1 MLNFDKQYSIRNVL
15 ERVVTEDDL
24 IAAVFHDIPE
34 LQEFTFSKTT
44 EYDDNNYSDY
54 TRLTY
59 INGYAVDYDGDY
71 EEEDEE
77 YDNQPNGMPKI
88 ACPRARHTVRDLV
101 DSICDGFDH
110 SEEITVKRE
119 EYLPSPSRRTRAKV
133 DKEELEYV
141 KSYMTSTTL
150 PDKYFTKLTNP
161 KWAIYYAQD
170 HGRFKDDLEFNIFAK
185 EGRMYYAYLYAKEI
199 IKGPLPEKI
208 ENFYVLNNSDEDKDD
223 LQRYLEFKK
232 AA

>member
-1 MLNFDKQYSIRNVL
+1 MLNFDKQYSIRRVL

-24 IAAVFHDIPE
+24 IAAVFRDIPE
-34 LQEFTFSKTT
+34 LQEFTWSKTN

-54 TRLTY
+54 SRLTH

-71 EEEDEE
+71 EDEEEDE
-77 YDNQPNGMPKI
+77 DPTNTMPKI
-88 ACPRARHTVRDLV
+88 QSNQARHTVRDLV

-110 SEEITVKRE
+110 RDEITIRRE
-119 EYLPSPSRRTRAKV
+119 HYLPEVTQTVRAKA
-133 DKEELEYV
+133 DQEELDYV
-141 KSYMTSTTL
+141 RSYMSGTTL
-150 PDKYFTKLTNP
+150 PDKYFLKMSNP
-161 KWAIYYAQD
+161 KWAIYYAHD
-170 HGRFKDDLEFNIFAK
+170 HGRFSEDLEFKILAK

-208 ENFYVLNNSDEDKDD
+208 ENFYVLNNGEEDKDD

>member
-1 MLNFDKQYSIRNVL
+1 MLNFDKQYSIRRVL
-15 ERVVTEDDL
+15 QQVVTEDDL
-24 IAAVFHDIPE
+24 ITAVFRDIPE
-34 LQEFTFSKTT
+34 LQEFTFSKTN

-59 INGYAVDYDGDY
+59 INGYAVDYEGDY
-71 EEEDEE
+71 EDEEEDEDPE
-77 YDNQPNGMPKI
+77 NKMPRI
-88 ACPRARHTVRDLV
+88 ACPQARHTVRDLV
-101 DSICDGFDH
+101 DSINDGFDH
-110 SEEITVKRE
+110 SEEITIKRE
-119 EYLPSPSRRTRAKV
+119 DYLPGVTRRTRAKA

-141 KSYMTSTTL
+141 KSYMTGTTL
-150 PDKYFTKLTNP
+150 PDKYFKYLDNT

-170 HGRFKDDLEFNIFAK
+170 HGRFSEDLEFEIFAK

-208 ENFYVLNNSDEDKDD
+208 ENFYVLNNGDEDKND